1 MNLKIVPSKRKNKKI
16 DVYKDGNYV
25 ISIGDIRY
33 SDYPTYIKTKGKAY
47 ADKRRELFYER
58 HKDNNGLAGELN
70 KRLLW

>member
-1 MNLKIVPSKRKNKKI
+1 MNLKIAPSKRKNKKI

-58 HKDNNGLAGELN
+58 NKNNNGLAGEYA
-70 KRLLW
+70 KKLLW